1 MYCYHCIAGRLLC
14 VAEEGEAKGWQCLRC
29 GKLVQS
35 AERFVVGNVSEQVT
49 SDYDFSDMDMDDM
62 STSIGSG
69 SEFSAA

>member
-14 VAEEGEAKGWQCLRC
+14 VTEEGEAKGWQCLRC